1 MKDTPRTDE
10 ALKPLIAKGVT
21 CTGEEALLGFTRQL
35 ERELA
40 TANDLL
46 GVVLESVRDSVQH
59 NMAQWVDDTINHL
72 EGGRDDECPDY
83 GDYVWVRDHEEDGWE
98 ARMYCEPRDI
108 ITTVGQITCIA
119 DGDEKNYLNGLP
131 LDNDVCVWQYWKMK
145 K

>member
-40 TANDLL
+40 TANNLL
-46 GVVLESVRDSVQH
+46 GMTVNQRISTTLKER
-59 NMAQWVDDTINHL
+59 IENHL

>member
-40 TANDLL
+40 TANELL
-46 GVVLESVRDSVQH
+46 ERHNHNLENKLTR
-59 NMAQWVDDTINHL
+59 DDTLLIITKNHL
-72 EGGRDDECPDY
+72 EGGRDNECPDY

-131 LDNDVCVWQYWKMK
+131 LDNDVCVWQYWKMEK
-145 K
+145 